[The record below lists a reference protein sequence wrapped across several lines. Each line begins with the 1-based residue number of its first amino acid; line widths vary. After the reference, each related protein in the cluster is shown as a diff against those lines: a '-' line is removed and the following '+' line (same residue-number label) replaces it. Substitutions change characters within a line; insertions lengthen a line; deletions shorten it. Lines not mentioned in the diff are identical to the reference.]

1 MYAAGVRGAGSVCDS
16 GMGDRMFYH
25 TPPLRS
31 AMTAVTGRC
40 YVRTDR
46 APRRAGSPKPYNC
59 RRTFRT
65 AHDPTF
71 SFRIV
76 RRNPDGGFL
85 CAGAAQ
91 SLVRPGLRRGLHP
104 RLHLRLSP
112 GSVAL
117 RAGRGGM
124 VADRCAPLVV
134 AAPCPGGPH
143 PLRPGLP
150 VRLSARAAFKPGAPL
165 KPAFGLSGNVQ
176 ILLVRR
182 GFGMLLPWRLSAT
195 AARIRSFRAAS
206 LILSPSWMSMA
217 RLTFPSRLELNRRE
231 GSGNA
236 APLANVI
243 LTTFLYVSPVHT
255 IPPWENTGV
264 PGDVALAHFNS
275 STISGSAWCMSSRTF
290 ASVFPRQSPS
300 SLIFLSMNAAAEGAG
315 FFVYRSNSRKQAG
328 CAQRNLQPRPVD
340 ACSGSIAVR
349 KMRASCIGMFGM
361 NIVGGP
367 LVQI

>member
-1 MYAAGVRGAGSVCDS
+1 MYAAGVRGAGSVCES

-65 AHDPTF
+65 AHDPTL
-71 SFRIV
+71 SFWIV

-124 VADRCAPLVV
+124 VANRCAPLVV

-150 VRLSARAAFKPGAPL
+150 VRLSARAAFKP
-165 KPAFGLSGNVQ
+165 AFSLSGNVQ
-176 ILLVRR
+176 IRLVP
-182 GFGMLLPWRLSAT
+182 GVPT
-195 AARIRSFRAAS
+195 QARF
-206 LILSPSWMSMA
+206 W
-217 RLTFPSRLELNRRE
+217 LEWE
-231 GSGNA
+231 GSDSA
-236 APLANVI
+236 R
-243 LTTFLYVSPVHT
+243 SPGLRHAF
-255 IPPWENTGV
+255 
-264 PGDVALAHFNS
+264 ALEIERH
-275 STISGSAWCMSSRTF
+275 GSADQILQGR
-290 ASVFPRQSPS
+290 
-300 SLIFLSMNAAAEGAG
+300 LIDFVAFVDVNGAPHIP
-315 FFVYRSNSRKQAG
+315 FEAG
-328 CAQRNLQPRPVD
+328 VE
-340 ACSGSIAVR
+340 
-349 KMRASCIGMFGM
+349 
-361 NIVGGP
+361 
-367 LVQI
+367 